1 MRHILILMWKHY
13 VCRKRQILLT
23 LSDFLVPLVVMAII
37 ANMKRDTRLETN
49 NPAKNIDDLAPS
61 PHWIMYTPESELTR
75 TIMEDV
81 GNKLELSNWASS
93 SDNENATANGY
104 FPLAKGSQIAD
115 YVTRINN
122 NEAVVVF
129 EDMSGLAWPSRL
141 KYSIRMKGD
150 FHTET
155 TESLNTERG
164 PNSEFGSTYGL
175 FMRIQWAIDT
185 SYIRR
190 RFGKEVPLKL
200 SAQEF
205 PYFHTVD
212 TELKWLT
219 ISIYMVLSL
228 TLFFDLAVG
237 RIVEER
243 SSGALEI
250 MKTLG
255 GISLHTIRFCH
266 FLNVLPVGIFLA
278 TMFVVFT
285 KSTGDTPIL
294 PKTSPFLLW
303 LGVLL
308 YFITIAALADV
319 SSYITNDPNFVLTVA
334 MIEYV
339 VLWLIAIVVANR
351 KDLPYLAVLA
361 TGLLPHVP
369 LFSFFKEV
377 TTLEFYEIEANF
389 SNITRSYHDNNLSI
403 LLCIVFMLAQIVI
416 FYGLNLYVSLINP
429 GPYGQAL
436 PWNFPCKR
444 QDETKINTYEDEEYM
459 YVDPLYFEPPPAN
472 TEVGIQVVNVSKV
485 YSNKRVLKNVSL
497 EVYKGEITVLLGHN
511 GAGKTT
517 LMNVITGMTSASEG
531 KVYVNGKDTVT
542 QKSEVRNDISL
553 CTQQDLFF
561 PELTVQEHIM
571 FFTML
576 KKGSFAEAR
585 TSSSKLAEDLLL
597 SDQLNVFTTKLS
609 GGMKRRT
616 QLACA
621 LAGDASVLVL
631 DEPTSGLDVETRREL
646 WDLLLRLR
654 GDRTVL
660 LTTHFME
667 EADALGDRVAALHA
681 GVLRCF
687 ATTLHLKKVIGTGY
701 RLTFTT
707 IGSPQEAALTALVTS
722 HVPDATLREQTKN
735 TITYSLPATRSRKFP
750 KMFAHLEA
758 KKAKLGL
765 DSIGVGVSSLD
776 DVFLKLCS
784 DVDPSLYEDELVYNS
799 AEPESEPKK
808 KTGIP
813 LYMRQWVLL
822 MKRQVKYSLWNKFPF
837 FLMMFI
843 FPLATILPMTHFF
856 NFKPSHVTPSLAMNL
871 DLYDHNEYDR
881 LLYHVDGPH
890 VTQADVDKLRAR
902 YPKVLFETTDDVVRK
917 ILGISKED
925 IQLYDKYV
933 VGVEVRENDTKILY
947 TTIIRHAAP
956 VALNLLSNLVA
967 EHYSSSDGNSIT
979 TVNDPIDRELSFE
992 VIKPPKDKN
1001 SIFLWCFFLFY
1012 IGAIVSE
1019 LNVSLPINERKS
1031 GARRIHIM
1039 SGCPAEL
1046 YWFITLSYHVIIY
1059 LLGNIIPIVIGA
1071 YFMDKDDTI
1080 NQTDFIGALVFVM
1093 VLGSMTNFAISYLFS
1108 FYFQLIFATA
1118 LYFNYNIVFGCGF
1131 PYTKHMTEWAQGS
1144 NYFYNVLFISE
1155 YIAPADTMVTTMF
1168 KCATLAHMSA
1178 WCKILKPH
1186 CPNVF
1191 GNFAGFD
1198 AAKCCD
1204 PHPVCYYCIK
1214 EDNPGKW
1221 MLIMAAQFV
1230 VAMTVVS
1237 LTERGVF
1244 KLLIEKIW
1252 NSKYTPPQPAEEDEM
1267 VRAEKRYVS
1276 RNISLPANQIPD
1288 AMLVNDLH
1296 KNYPACCGSKRV
1308 TALQGVSFSIQKGE
1322 CFGLLGVNGAGKST
1336 CFKLL
1341 TAEEPCTR
1349 GNVFCNGYHLH
1360 SFNAQYLRSLAYCPQ
1375 FFGLDKFLTGE
1386 ENLTLV
1392 LTMRGFDQQWIKQQV
1407 DNWIHIVG
1415 LEKYAHIDVG
1425 NYSGGCVRRLGAAAA
1440 LCSNAPVSLLDEPS
1454 TGVDVAARR
1463 NLWVALRK
1471 ALRQQRAIVITSH
1484 SMDEMEALS
1493 SRIAILAGGQ
1503 VRALGSAAA
1512 LRAAHALGYAVTIKL
1527 KQPQTNKDIAASTA
1541 EINTLKETMREMFRC
1556 TLKDQHIMML
1566 HYHINETLLYSD
1578 LFSRLESLREQFPN
1592 LIDDYAASATTLE
1605 EVFLSYA
1612 KEQHERENRENAV

>member
-1 MRHILILMWKHY
+1 MRRHILVLMWKHY
-13 VCRKRQILLT
+13 LFKKRQLFGTVIEYLLPSIIL
-23 LSDFLVPLVVMAII
+23 II
-37 ANMKRDTRLETN
+37 IFKTMKKDKSLETN
-49 NPAKNIDDLAPS
+49 NPEQNIDNLAPS
-61 PHWIMYTPESELTR
+61 PHWIMYTPESQLTR

-81 GNKLELSNWASS
+81 ANNLELNKWASS
-93 SDNENATANGY
+93 SDLNGNGY

-129 EDMSGLAWPSRL
+129 EDMSGLAWPKRL

-155 TESLNTERG
+155 TESLKTQKG
-164 PNSEFGSTYGL
+164 PYSEFGSAYGL

-190 RFGKEVPLKL
+190 RFGKEAPLTL
-200 SAQEF
+200 SAREF
-205 PYFHTVD
+205 PYSHTANIANR
-212 TELKWLT
+212 W
-219 ISIYMVLSL
+219 
-228 TLFFDLAVG
+228 LFFGLYISVSLLIFSDQLTA
-237 RIVEER
+237 RFVEER

-250 MKTLG
+250 MKTIG

-278 TMFVVFT
+278 TVYVVGMKF
-285 KSTGDTPIL
+285 TGDPPVL

-303 LGVLL
+303 LVVLL
-308 YFITIAALADV
+308 HFITIVALAHV
-319 SSYITNDPNFVLTVA
+319 SSYITNDPNFILTVA
-334 MIEYV
+334 TIQYAV
-339 VLWLIAIVVANR
+339 TTILALIVTNH
-351 KDLPYLAVLA
+351 KLPYLVMLA

-369 LFSFFKEV
+369 LYSFFKEV
-377 TTLEFYEIEANF
+377 TTLEFYEIGASI
-389 SNITRSYHDNNLSI
+389 SNITRTHHDANISI
-403 LLCIVFMLAQIVI
+403 LLCIVFLLAQIVI
-416 FYGLNLYVSLINP
+416 FYCLTLYVSLINP

-444 QDETKINTYEDEEYM
+444 RDETKINTYEDEEYIF
-459 YVDPLYFEPPPAN
+459 VDPLYFEPPPAN
-472 TEVGIQVVNVSKV
+472 TEAGIQVVNVSKV
-485 YSNKRVLKNVSL
+485 YSNKRVLRNVSL

-517 LMNVITGMTSASEG
+517 LMSIITGMTSASEG

-576 KKGSFAEAR
+576 KKGTFAEAQL
-585 TSSSKLAEDLLL
+585 SSNKLADELRL
-597 SDQLNVFTTKLS
+597 SDQLHSLTTNLS
-609 GGMKRRT
+609 GGMKRRV

-621 LAGDASVLVL
+621 LAGDANVLVL

-687 ATTLHLKKVIGTGY
+687 ATTLHLKKIIGTGY
-701 RLTFTT
+701 SLTFTT
-707 IGSPQEAALTALVTS
+707 IGSPQEAAITALVTS
-722 HVPDATLREQTKN
+722 HVPDAMLKEQTKN

-750 KMFAHLEA
+750 EMFAHLEA

-776 DVFLKLCS
+776 EVFLKLCS
-784 DVDPSLYEDELVYNS
+784 DVDPSLYEDELAYNS
-799 AEPESEPKK
+799 AEPVSEPKK
-808 KTGIP
+808 QTGIP
-813 LYMRQWVLL
+813 LYMRQWVWL
-822 MKRQVKYSLWNKFPF
+822 MKRQVKYSLWNKFAF

-843 FPLATILPMTHFF
+843 FPTAAILSITYYLNTSPDHA
-856 NFKPSHVTPSLAMNL
+856 TPSLAMNL
-871 DLYDHNEYDR
+871 DLYDHNKHDR

-902 YPKVLFETTDDVVRK
+902 YPKVLFETTDDVARK
-917 ILGISKED
+917 MLRICKKDIL
-925 IQLYDKYV
+925 QYNKYL
-933 VGVEVRENDTKILY
+933 VGVEVRENDAKILY

-992 VIKPPKDKN
+992 VTKQPKKMMTLL
-1001 SIFLWCFFLFY
+1001 LWCLIIY
-1012 IGAIVSE
+1012 QIGVAMTEHTI
-1019 LNVSLPINERKS
+1019 SLPCYERKW

-1059 LLGNIIPIVIGA
+1059 LLGNVIPIVIGA

-1080 NQTDFIGALVFVM
+1080 NQTGFIGALVFVM
-1093 VLGSMTNFAISYLFS
+1093 VLGSMTTFAVSYLFT
-1108 FYFQLIFATA
+1108 FYFGLVDATA
-1118 LYFNYNIVFGCGF
+1118 LHLQYTLVFGLLL
-1131 PYTKHMTEWAQGS
+1131 PYIKYMTELS
-1144 NYFYNVLFISE
+1144 EKNKYLNDILTIFE
-1155 YIAPADTMVTTMF
+1155 YIAPPDTAVSTAF
-1168 KCATLAHMSA
+1168 RCAALAHTRA
-1178 WCKILKPH
+1178 WCKLLKPK
-1186 CPNVF
+1186 CPNVS

-1204 PHPVCYYCIK
+1204 PHPVCYYCVK
-1214 EDNPGKW
+1214 KDYPGKW
-1221 MLIMAAQFV
+1221 MIIMAVQFV
-1230 VAMTVVS
+1230 VAMTLLS
-1237 LTERGVF
+1237 LTERGVV
-1244 KLLIEKIW
+1244 KLLIEKIL

-1288 AMLVNDLH
+1288 AMLANDLH
-1296 KNYPACCGSKRV
+1296 KNYPPLSGSKQV

-1336 CFKLL
+1336 CFRLL

-1349 GNVFCNGYHLH
+1349 GNIFCNGYHLH
-1360 SFNAQYLRSLAYCPQ
+1360 PFNSKYLRSLAYCPQ

-1415 LEKYAHIDVG
+1415 LEKYAHVKVD
-1425 NYSGGCVRRLGAAAA
+1425 NYSGGCVRRLVAAAA

-1527 KQPQTNKDIAASTA
+1527 KQPQTDKDIAASNA
-1541 EINTLKETMREMFRC
+1541 QIYKLKEKMRQMFKC
-1556 TLKDQHIMML
+1556 TLKDQHIMIL
-1566 HYHINETLLYSD
+1566 HYHINETMLYSD

-1612 KEQHERENRENAV
+1612 KEQHERENRQNPV